1 MTNPAHFEDLDEIY
15 LPIYDSFH
23 KIEFLKSYHPRFK
36 GFFGALIPIASTKE
50 NFSLKLKNF
59 KIKNFQKIGKLME
72 L

>member
-1 MTNPAHFEDLDEIY
+1 MTYPAHFKDLDEIY

-23 KIEFLKSYHPRFK
+23 KIEFSKSYRPRFN
-36 GFFGALIPIASTKE
+36 GFFGALIPITGTNE
-50 NFSLKLKNF
+50 NISLKLKNF